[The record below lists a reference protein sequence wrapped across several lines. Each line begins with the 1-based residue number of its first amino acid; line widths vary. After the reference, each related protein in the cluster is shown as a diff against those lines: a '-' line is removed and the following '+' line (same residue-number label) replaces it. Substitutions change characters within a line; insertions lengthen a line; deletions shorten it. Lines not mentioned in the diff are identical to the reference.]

1 MTVSFGHQYTKIYTT
16 VELTLDVDCTEL
28 CHDLFAGKQFYELAN
43 KKKLQTIPCISSKL
57 QFERYLCE
65 KEGTFFLCPVNQDS
79 YTGVRKYVTC
89 TAIISWE

>member
-43 KKKLQTIPCISSKL
+43 KKKLHMIPCISSKL
-57 QFERYLCE
+57 
-65 KEGTFFLCPVNQDS
+65 
-79 YTGVRKYVTC
+79 
-89 TAIISWE
+89 